1 MVDYEFYT
9 GVFRGSSVSQENWPA
24 LERDASSKL
33 RQYKKNYTVTAS
45 CEIAEAMAVCA
56 MAEVLDYYEAAMSG
70 TSAVQS
76 ASIGSVS
83 VNYGSA
89 ISKIDLSPKGQE
101 KSLYRAAC
109 QYLDIYRGC

>member
-24 LERDASSKL
+24 LERDASRKL
-33 RQYKKNYTVTAS
+33 LQYKKNYTVTAEDENS
-45 CEIAEAMAVCA
+45 EAMAVCA
-56 MAEVLDYYEAAMSG
+56 MAEALDYFEAALNGSG
-70 TSAVQS
+70 SVQS

-89 ISKIDLSPKGQE
+89 ADKVDLSPKSQE
-101 KSLYRAAC
+101 RALYRAAC
-109 QYLDIYRGC
+109 LYLDIYRG